1 MAIIVPIT
9 TTFNPKGLDQAI
21 AAVKAAE
28 GGFNKLN
35 TTASILSASLV
46 NTGRSLTRNVTVPL
60 IGLGIVVN
68 KTITDASNLQE
79 AESKV
84 TSVFGAQ
91 AKEIYKWGKTTSTAL
106 GVSSRAAL
114 EAAGTY
120 GSFALGSSV
129 GGWAGFKYDAGI
141 TGNAIYNLVGASTVG
156 YFDATATITLELAAI
171 DVHTLLLE

>member
-35 TTASILSASLV
+35 TTAGILSASLA

-60 IGLGIVVN
+60 IGLGVVVN

-84 TSVFGAQ
+84 TAVFGAQ
-91 AKEIYKWGKTTSTAL
+91 AQQIFKWGKTTSTA
-106 GVSSRAAL
+106 
-114 EAAGTY
+114 
-120 GSFALGSSV
+120 
-129 GGWAGFKYDAGI
+129 
-141 TGNAIYNLVGASTVG
+141 
-156 YFDATATITLELAAI
+156 
-171 DVHTLLLE
+171 